1 MEQEIHLQRL
11 ILFFLAASFYLYE
24 FILQVA
30 PSVMAESMMKTFG
43 VTGQG
48 FGVISAFYF
57 YAYAPTQLPAGVL
70 YDRYGPRKLMT
81 FAIVLCAFGS
91 AFFASTD
98 SVFTACI
105 GRFLIGIGSAFSFI
119 GVLVL
124 ISRWFPLI
132 ILQFSQE

>member
-1 MEQEIHLQRL
+1 MTAHYNVASASGARNTLATSYFI
-11 ILFFLAASFYLYE
+11 FFLAASFYLYE

-70 YDRYGPRKLMT
+70 YDCY
-81 FAIVLCAFGS
+81 S
-91 AFFASTD
+91 ALAS
-98 SVFTACI
+98 
-105 GRFLIGIGSAFSFI
+105 
-119 GVLVL
+119 
-124 ISRWFPLI
+124 
-132 ILQFSQE
+132 

>member
-48 FGVISAFYF
+48 FGVISAFIF
-57 YAYAPTQLPAGVL
+57 M
-70 YDRYGPRKLMT
+70 LMPLHNCQQEYYT
-81 FAIVLCAFGS
+81 IDMDH
-91 AFFASTD
+91 AS
-98 SVFTACI
+98 
-105 GRFLIGIGSAFSFI
+105 
-119 GVLVL
+119 
-124 ISRWFPLI
+124 
-132 ILQFSQE
+132 